1 LSTQVSNVVMPP
13 PQLPRIEEL
22 EYWSSGEKARL
33 ASSKGNAGVADTV
46 TISAE
51 LYERVYP

>member
-1 LSTQVSNVVMPP
+1 MAP

-33 ASSKGNAGVADTV
+33 ASKGNAGVAETV